1 MSTAASIAGFQ
12 HRFEPARGEPSRT
25 LLLLHGTGADE
36 NDLVPLG
43 RALDPGANLLSP
55 RGRVL
60 EYGMPRFFRRLAE
73 GVFDLADL
81 EHRTQELIAFVDQAA
96 DTYGFDRSRVFAAG
110 FSNGANIAANALLIR
125 PRALAGALLFSPML
139 PFDPAPAAAPLEL
152 HGVPVWIA
160 SGRADTI
167 APLAQAG
174 RLKRELE
181 ARGAD
186 VTLEVRPGGHGIDAE
201 AVDAAHDWLANR

>member
-1 MSTAASIAGFQ
+1 VSTTSGLAGFQ
-12 HRFEPARGEPSRT
+12 HRFEPARGAPSRT

-36 NDLVPLG
+36 NDLIPLG
-43 RALDPGANLLSP
+43 AALDPGANLLSP

-73 GVFDLADL
+73 GIFDLADL
-81 EHRTQELIAFVDQAA
+81 EHRTQELVEFVDRAA
-96 DTYGFDRSRVFAAG
+96 ESYGFDRSRVFAAG

-139 PFDPAPAAAPLEL
+139 PFDPAPPAAASEL
-152 HGVPVWIA
+152 RGVPVWIA
-160 SGRADTI
+160 SGSADTI
-167 APLAQAG
+167 APLAQAE
-174 RLKRELE
+174 RLARELE

-186 VTLEVRPGGHGIDAE
+186 VTLEVRSGGHGIDAE
-201 AVDAAHDWLANR
+201 AVAAARDWLANR